1 MLVGRVRRQVPVM
14 SMVLKAGGQAE
25 FDQVMKIWEEAPS
38 NVEKK
43 QVGVGRG
50 APSSRHDLESCV

>member
-1 MLVGRVRRQVPVM
+1 M